1 MTRYQS
7 ICTRGLWN
15 EISCVIGKPA
25 ITLKEWRAL
34 ESHHDAP
41 GHLRS
46 YLMITLEGIAK
57 EHKDNESVL
66 AQLRKVE
73 SCLVKEDRPG
83 I

>member
-7 ICTRGLWN
+7 ICTRSLWN
-15 EISCVIGKPA
+15 EIACIIDKPA
-25 ITLKEWRAL
+25 VTLKERRAL
-34 ESHHDAP
+34 ERHYDAP

-46 YLMITLEGIAK
+46 YLMIALEGIAE

-73 SCLVKEDRPG
+73 SCLVKEDRLG